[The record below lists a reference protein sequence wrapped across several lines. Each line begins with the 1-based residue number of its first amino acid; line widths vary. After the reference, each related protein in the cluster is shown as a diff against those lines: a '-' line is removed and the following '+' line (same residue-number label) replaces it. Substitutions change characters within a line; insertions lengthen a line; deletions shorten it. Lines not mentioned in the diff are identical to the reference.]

1 MILLFMEKAVLFLQS
16 EMEKRNWRQVDL
28 SRASPVTNWGL

>member
-1 MILLFMEKAVLFLQS
+1 MYFMATQIGIYLLDQL
-16 EMEKRNWRQVDL
+16 EKRGWRQADL